1 MDELGIR
8 HRLFYGEA
16 DDSEVAGEIA
26 AFIRA
31 ASAYRQCRSARFGLI
46 GGRAI
51 SAYTTAAD
59 PNQIKEVF
67 GTEVEHI
74 DQLILLE
81 KARGIRE
88 EQVDELVALVKSRYG
103 AVEADEEYVRKSVR
117 L

>member
-1 MDELGIR
+1 MQECEIR
-8 HRLFYGEA
+8 
-16 DDSEVAGEIA
+16 
-26 AFIRA
+26 
-31 ASAYRQCRSARFGLI
+31 LI

-59 PNQIKEVF
+59 PNQIKEVS

-88 EQVDELVALVKSRYG
+88 EQVDEPVALVKAQVWSSRSRRRICEEIGQILG
-103 AVEADEEYVRKSVR
+103 AALKEIKRGIRA
-117 L
+117 